1 VPYVADFN
9 QYIYF
14 FHFHIFALKSF
25 QIGKRLSYKMI
36 NLNVGMHVFAKGT
49 QVRVLEMLGVGR
61 VTVQDISTGAIF
73 VISPGEI
80 EFELKST
87 DKDTALASKV
97 LHSIDSTGKF
107 IECEETAGTMAVE
120 QFHLIKNMLDA
131 GAQVKHIIKQL
142 MSLPNVNQSRAYRIL
157 NRFNSE
163 QGPLSLLDSPKG
175 RKLGSKSIAVD
186 LEKII
191 HQAISSEY
199 VGVAANQAVV
209 IQKVHDLCSEANLKP
224 PANKT
229 IISRLKS
236 HNPRELLSKKQ
247 GSKKAKQKYEVRG
260 GKLLTKRPLE
270 IVQIDHGLVDC
281 IIVDGETRTPLCRP
295 WVTLA
300 IDLHTRVILGMH
312 VTLCYPSG
320 MSVALCVSHMILPK
334 YKWLK
339 EIAMQSCE
347 YPFYGLPRRIHV
359 DNAKEFKSP
368 VLKGGCAI
376 YGIKLT
382 WRPPGTPHNGAHI
395 ERLIGTMMGKVHFL
409 PGTTMSSIVQKGD
422 YNPEKHAALT
432 FTEFREWFV
441 REVEIYHK
449 TNHSKLGCSPLFKW
463 EESFRL
469 NDGSISNPPIIS
481 ESQKLLL
488 DFMPLKR
495 RVISRSGVKLFNIEY
510 YDPALKN
517 FNNGTQCV
525 VRYDPLS
532 VKYIWVKPACTDQY
546 IRLTYSDL
554 SLPDASLEE
563 LKFIRKLVKER
574 SGQRVSQTE
583 ILELKK
589 RNSTLVSTAETNTK
603 KARAI
608 NERSKLRQDKSHPLH
623 DNDEVILNKNK
634 TTAVNYSLKPVPFR
648 VEE

>member
-1 VPYVADFN
+1 
-9 QYIYF
+9 
-14 FHFHIFALKSF
+14 
-25 QIGKRLSYKMI
+25 MI
-36 NLNVGMHVFAKGT
+36 ELTVGMRVFAKGS
-49 QVRVLEMLGVGR
+49 QVRILAMLSVGR
-61 VTVQDISTGAIF
+61 VKVQEVSTGAIF
-73 VISPGEI
+73 AISPGEI
-80 EFELKST
+80 EFELKNT
-87 DKDTALASKV
+87 DKDTALASDT
-97 LHSIDSTGKF
+97 LHTIDSEGKL
-107 IECEETAGTMAVE
+107 IEYEETASVLAVE
-120 QFHLIKNMLDA
+120 QFHLIKDMLEA
-131 GAQVKHIIKQL
+131 GAQVKEIIKQL
-142 MSLPNVNQSRAYRIL
+142 TSLPNVNQSRAYRIF
-157 NRFNSE
+157 NRFNNE
-163 QGPLSLLDSPKG
+163 QGPLSLLDSKKG
-175 RKLGSKSIAVD
+175 RKVGSKSIAVD
-186 LEKII
+186 FEKII
-191 HQAISSEY
+191 DQAISAEY
-199 VGVAANQAVV
+199 KGVSGNQAVV
-209 IQKVHDLCSEANLKP
+209 IRKVHELCSLANLKP

-229 IISRLKS
+229 IASRIKS
-236 HNPRELLSKKQ
+236 RNPKELLTKTQ
-247 GSKKAKQKYEVRG
+247 GPKKAKKKYEVRG
-260 GKLLTKRPLE
+260 GKLLTERPLE

-281 IIVDGETRTPLCRP
+281 IVVDGETRTPLCRP

-300 IDLHTRVILGMH
+300 IDIHTRVILGMH

-334 YKWLK
+334 YNWLK
-339 EIAMQSCE
+339 KIAMQSCE

-382 WRPPGTPHNGAHI
+382 WRPPGVPHNGAHI

-409 PGTTMSSIVQKGD
+409 PGTTMSSILKKGD

-449 TNHSKLGCSPLFKW
+449 TDHSELGCSPLFKW
-463 EESFRL
+463 EQVFRL
-469 NDGSISNPPIIS
+469 SDGSISNPPIIPD
-481 ESQKLLL
+481 SQKLLL

-495 RVISRSGVKLFNIEY
+495 RVITRSGIKLFNIEY
-510 YDPALKN
+510 YEPALKN

-532 VKYIWVKPACTDQY
+532 IKHIWVKPACTDHY

-563 LKFIRKLVKER
+563 LKFIRKLLKER
-574 SGQRVSQTE
+574 SGRRVSQTE

-589 RNSTLVSTAETNTK
+589 RNSTLVSTAESNTK
-603 KARAI
+603 KARAL

-623 DNDEVILNKNK
+623 DNDELLLNNQA
-634 TTAVNYSLKPVPFR
+634 TTVNYSLKPAPFR
-648 VEE
+648 VED